1 MAVELAEID
10 VNDRGVE
17 KSHKTLSEKSIEGV
31 SVAVEIVG
39 MVFEADDRGG
49 ARGRIEESCDYSA
62 AFFLGGEASDQGV
75 GTSGYHQGRAIFIE
89 GDCVRLSDVR
99 FGPNDNAI
107 FEVCGVD

>member
-17 KSHKTLSEKSIEGV
+17 KSHKTLGEKSIEGV

-49 ARGRIEESCDYSA
+49 ARGRIEES
-62 AFFLGGEASDQGV
+62 
-75 GTSGYHQGRAIFIE
+75 
-89 GDCVRLSDVR
+89 
-99 FGPNDNAI
+99 
-107 FEVCGVD
+107 